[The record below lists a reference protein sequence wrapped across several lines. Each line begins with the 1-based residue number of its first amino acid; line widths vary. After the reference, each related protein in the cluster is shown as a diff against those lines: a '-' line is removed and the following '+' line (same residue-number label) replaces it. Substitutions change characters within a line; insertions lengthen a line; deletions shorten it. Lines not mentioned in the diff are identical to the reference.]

1 MRFDISC
8 IKTPLLSFLLPLAP
22 PVPLAPHLLRSIT
35 RPQSNGHNV
44 TYILVVTNVYI
55 EIYRLFHCF
64 SQFFLGMTSVTNIIE
79 PCQFVFT
86 CSIHYICLNVI
97 IYFVSDDI
105 TYNHRQSQKTRNH
118 FSSTHK
124 RSLSSTIIVR
134 NQFWFRN
141 VRIWLLRWKKQTNVE
156 QHELRI
162 SLS

>member
-44 TYILVVTNVYI
+44 TYILVVTNVNI

-79 PCQFVFT
+79 PCQFIFT
-86 CSIHYICLNVI
+86 CTLHLSQCNNGALSK
-97 IYFVSDDI
+97 IYFLSDDI

-124 RSLSSTIIVR
+124 PI
-134 NQFWFRN
+134 
-141 VRIWLLRWKKQTNVE
+141 
-156 QHELRI
+156 QHNHR
-162 SLS
+162 

>member
-8 IKTPLLSFLLPLAP
+8 IKNSCPFLFSFHLGYCTLLIYDSWVTTTVSHPPWPGPAH
-22 PVPLAPHLLRSIT
+22 PVPTPGWWQLE
-35 RPQSNGHNV
+35 SNGHNV

-79 PCQFVFT
+79 PCQFIFT
-86 CSIHYICLNVI
+86 CTLHLSQCNNGALSK
-97 IYFVSDDI
+97 IYFLSDDI

-124 RSLSSTIIVR
+124 PI
-134 NQFWFRN
+134 
-141 VRIWLLRWKKQTNVE
+141 
-156 QHELRI
+156 QHNHR
-162 SLS
+162 

>member
-86 CSIHYICLNVI
+86 CSKHYICLNVI
-97 IYFVSDDI
+97 MEHFPKSTFYPMISHII
-105 TYNHRQSQKTRNH
+105 TDRARKPGIISPAPI
-118 FSSTHK
+118 
-124 RSLSSTIIVR
+124 SLSSTIIVK
-134 NQFWFRN
+134 NQF
-141 VRIWLLRWKKQTNVE
+141 
-156 QHELRI
+156 
-162 SLS
+162 